1 MNKTELINA
10 LASSAEISKVDAR
23 KALEA
28 FMDIVGDILSEGEKL
43 SLPGFGSFEV
53 IERKE
58 RTGRNP
64 RTGEEMTIP
73 ASKMVKFKVGK
84 SLKDRVK

>member
-1 MNKTELINA
+1 MNKIELINA

-28 FMDIVGDILSEGEKL
+28 FIDIVGNILSEGEKL

-73 ASKMVKFKVGK
+73 ASKMAKFKVGK